1 MRRASLL
8 FVLCGI
14 AYAAAATRGAEAPL
28 APPDIPFTKTV
39 LGNGLTLIVNEDHKA
54 PVVAID
60 LWYHVG
66 AKNEPPG
73 RTGFAHLFEHLMF
86 GATGGNQ
93 RAWFERLEDV
103 GATDING
110 TTNNDRTNFFETVP
124 TSALDLA
131 LAMEAQRMGHLLDQ
145 LDDSLLNTQRGVV
158 ENEKRQSENRPYAL
172 SNELTAKT
180 VWPSEHPYAHTVIGD
195 MADLEAAKLS
205 DVKEW
210 FTKYYGPSNAV
221 IVLAGDIS
229 PEAARRKVETY
240 FAAIPPGPPVV
251 RQKQWVARRRGEQRA
266 EAQDRVAAVRVSI
279 SWNTPP
285 QGSADND
292 SLDVLTSVLSQGKDS
307 RLYRRLVYQDQT
319 ATEVEA
325 YVDAREIGGLTTI
338 RALVKPGADAHKVE
352 AAMHEELARLLRDG
366 PTAAELQR
374 ITNAHAAQIIRQL
387 EEVGGFSGKADLLA
401 RSETL
406 FGRPGAWRDSF
417 IRQAH
422 ATPAVVSA
430 AGRRWLSDGSFTL
443 VIAPFPTL
451 AAAPAAGAAELP
463 TPGPTIAPSFP
474 KVERATLSNG
484 LKLIFAERHSAPT
497 VDVAIITDAGDA
509 ADPADRP
516 GLSRLTFTTLMD
528 GPADLDALAFEDRQ
542 MVLGATLD
550 GRSNWDTATVSMRAL
565 SARLDPSLDLL
576 ADLVLHPGFRP
587 ADVSR
592 EKELALAQIRQSRQ
606 SPRGILNRLV
616 PTLAFG
622 SAHPYGHLATEAST
636 QALTREAMIEFYRRW
651 SQPASTTIIVVGDT
665 TLAAIAPKLEAR
677 FGTWKN
683 AGNAAHKSVPS
694 PAPAP
699 AQTVYLVDR
708 PGAQQSLIAALGL
721 TPPKSGPDHFASE
734 AMNSVLGGS
743 FTSRLNLNLRENKHW
758 SYGAWS
764 VLADAR
770 TAGFFEAA
778 SPVQT
783 DKTAESFAEIR
794 RELSEISSNR
804 PPSSDELKLA
814 QRNLTLTLPGQWQTN
829 DAIDWSLQEL
839 VANALPEDY
848 WPRYADRINAL
859 TGGDLARAAR
869 NLVRPE
875 TLAWLVI
882 GDAAKVRAP
891 LEALGLTIT
900 PIDADGKPTP

>member
-1 MRRASLL
+1 MRRVSLL
-8 FVLCGI
+8 SVLCGI
-14 AYAAAATRGAEAPL
+14 AYAAAATHETDVPL
-28 APPDIPFTKTV
+28 SPPDIPFTKTV
-39 LGNGLTLIVNEDHKA
+39 LGNGLTLIVSEDHKA

-86 GATGGNQ
+86 GATGGQQ
-93 RAWFERLEDV
+93 RGWFERLEGV
-103 GATDING
+103 GARDING
-110 TTNNDRTNFFETVP
+110 TTNSDRTNFFETVP
-124 TSALDLA
+124 TSALDLT
-131 LAMEAQRMGHLLDQ
+131 LAMEAQRMGHLLDH
-145 LDDSLLNTQRGVV
+145 LDESLLDTQRGVV

-172 SNELTAKT
+172 SYELTAKT
-180 VWPSEHPYAHTVIGD
+180 VWPSGHPYAHTVIGD
-195 MADLEAAKLS
+195 MADLEAAKLA

-221 IVLAGDIS
+221 IVLAGDIT

-240 FAAIPPGPPVV
+240 FGAIPPGPPVV
-251 RQKQWVARRRGEQRA
+251 RQKQWVGRRTEEQRA
-266 EAQDRVAAVRVSI
+266 EAQDRVAAVQVSI

-285 QGSADND
+285 QGSPDTD
-292 SLDVLTSVLSQGKDS
+292 SLDVLTSVLSEGKDS

-325 YVDAREIGGLTTI
+325 NVDAREIGGLTTI
-338 RALVKPGADAHKVE
+338 RALAKPGANPERVE
-352 AAMHEELARLLRDG
+352 AAIHEELARLLRDG

-374 ITNAHAAQIIRQL
+374 VTNARAAQIIRQVEQGL
-387 EEVGGFSGKADLLA
+387 SKAELLA
-401 RSETL
+401 RSETY
-406 FGRPGAWRDSF
+406 FGQPGAWRDSF

-422 ATPAVVSA
+422 ATPAAVTA

-443 VIAPFPTL
+443 VIAPFPAL
-451 AAAPAAGAAELP
+451 AAAPGAGVGVMP
-463 TPGPTIAPSFP
+463 TPGPTIEPTFP
-474 KVERATLSNG
+474 KIERATLSNG
-484 LKLIFAERHSAPT
+484 LKLILAERHSAPT
-497 VDVAIITDAGDA
+497 VDVAIVTEAGDA
-509 ADPADRP
+509 ADPADSP

-528 GPADLDALAFEDRQ
+528 GPVDLDALAFEDRQ

-550 GRSNWDTATVSMRAL
+550 GHSNWDTATVSMRAL

-576 ADLVLHPGFRP
+576 ADVVLHPGFR
-587 ADVSR
+587 AVDFSR

-606 SPRGILNRLV
+606 GPGAILYRLA
-616 PTLAFG
+616 PTLVFG
-622 SAHPYGHLATEAST
+622 RAHPYGHLATEAST
-636 QALTREAMIEFYRRW
+636 EALTREAVVEFYQRW
-651 SQPASTTIIVVGDT
+651 SQPADTTIIVVGDT
-665 TLAAIAPKLEAR
+665 TLGAITPKLEAR
-677 FGTWKN
+677 FGAWKD
-683 AGNAAHKSVPS
+683 AGNAPRKTIPP

-721 TPPKSGPDHFASE
+721 TPPKSGPDHFARE
-734 AMNSVLGGS
+734 AVSSVLGGL
-743 FTSRLNLNLRENKHW
+743 FASRLNLNLRENKHW

-764 VLADAR
+764 ALADAR

-778 SPVQT
+778 SSVQT

-794 RELSEISSNR
+794 RELSEISTSR
-804 PPSSDELKLA
+804 PPSREELKLA

-829 DAIDWSLQEL
+829 DAIEWSLQEV
-839 VANALPEDY
+839 VANSLPEDY
-848 WPRYADRINAL
+848 WPRYADRIDGL
-859 TGGDLARAAR
+859 TEGDLARAAR

-875 TLAWLVI
+875 TIVWLVI

-891 LEALGLTIT
+891 LEALGLTLT